1 MRIWYLGNSATYGL
15 NTDVKAVADLSPQLT
30 NYLTQ
35 QVRGAADFDGDGIP
49 DLILQNLTTN
59 TSNAYRGNVTVY
71 LLNQGTR
78 TPATIT
84 LKASRS
90 LSPQI
95 TNVNTVVS
103 GADDIDGDLLT
114 DLVTQR
120 GTIINWYQRTI
131 PAGQTQQTTT
141 TFNVNSSLP
150 FSQADGTTVLPL
162 PANTTLRN

>member
-1 MRIWYLGNSATYGL
+1 MPRTLGFDILAT
-15 NTDVKAVADLSPQLT
+15 
-30 NYLTQ
+30 
-35 QVRGAADFDGDGIP
+35 GD
-49 DLILQNLTTN
+49 
-59 TSNAYRGNVTVY
+59 R
-71 LLNQGTR
+71 
-78 TPATIT
+78 ATIT
-84 LKASRS
+84 LKASRP

-95 TNVNTVVS
+95 TNVNTIVN

-141 TFNVNSSLP
+141 TFNVNASLP
-150 FSQADGTTVLPL
+150 FYQADGTTVLPL